1 MTDIKAQINDRM
13 VGDGAPCFITF
24 EAGATH
30 NGYES
35 ALRLI
40 EEAASAKAD
49 AVKFQVLDANRLIAD
64 PEMLFSY
71 EVTDGVPGNATEKV
85 EEPLYDILSRRR
97 LTADEWQSLKS
108 HADEAG
114 IEFFATAFFADEVDL
129 LINIGCN
136 TIKIASGD
144 INHLP
149 LIRYAAKTGV
159 CIQLDT
165 GNASDREVEQAVR
178 AVRDE
183 GNTNII
189 VHHCPS
195 GYPAKEDSIR
205 LKMIQGLKQRLEVP
219 IGYSDHSP
227 GQDMDILAVGLGANL
242 LEKTITES
250 RLQRSPEHVMSL
262 EPKEMNAFVK
272 AIRRAELAL
281 MEIDTE
287 PDPGFKGLKQII
299 RRSAFL
305 SQGVEKGQPLT
316 LDALQF
322 RRPGGGL
329 APDEAEKLVGRLF
342 KSEFGGGR
350 RLLAEDLE

>member
-1 MTDIKAQINDRM
+1 M
-13 VGDGAPCFITF
+13 
-24 EAGATH
+24 
-30 NGYES
+30 
-35 ALRLI
+35 
-40 EEAASAKAD
+40 
-49 AVKFQVLDANRLIAD
+49 
-64 PEMLFSY
+64 
-71 EVTDGVPGNATEKV
+71 
-85 EEPLYDILSRRR
+85 
-97 LTADEWQSLKS
+97 
-108 HADEAG
+108 
-114 IEFFATAFFADEVDL
+114 
-129 LINIGCN
+129 
-136 TIKIASGD
+136 
-144 INHLP
+144 
-149 LIRYAAKTGV
+149 
-159 CIQLDT
+159 
-165 GNASDREVEQAVR
+165 EQAVR